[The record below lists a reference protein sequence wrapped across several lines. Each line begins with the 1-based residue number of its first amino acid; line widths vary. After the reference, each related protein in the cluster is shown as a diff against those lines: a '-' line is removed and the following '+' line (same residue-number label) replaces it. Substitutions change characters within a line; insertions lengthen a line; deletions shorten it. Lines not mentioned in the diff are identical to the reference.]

1 MLTTHADRR
10 SDRCNSAQIPIF
22 GEGQFGAMQ
31 MDSPRRSVG
40 ESEFGWRRARVL
52 FMLLCILSCS
62 AGRGDE
68 AIAQPGKK
76 NVLCLF
82 SSVKYSED
90 FLNVVEPFI
99 RAQVRDPITFYDA
112 YLDDPQVEQT
122 LYRESMAETLRRRYA
137 GVKMDVV
144 IASNPAA
151 LNFAVQYRDRI
162 FAGVP
167 IVFNGVSSG
176 EESRNNPGVTGVLS
190 PRGFRETI
198 DLALRLQPDTRAI
211 AVVAGITNWD
221 SRQLAEM
228 HSELLRNQD
237 TVKEIDII
245 GPPDRELLRRVT
257 ALPPHTVVFLQMYP
271 QFSNQEEFGVWD
283 LLSEIAK
290 RVPTYSAFP
299 RLCVGGCIGG
309 AYLDNRKEWLLTAGI
324 AARLLSGERAE
335 NTPIFID
342 ANSQVQV
349 DWRQLQRWQI
359 GESAVPPGALVLYRQ
374 PTLWERYRNYILAAV
389 ALVLIQ
395 ALAIAGLLWQRARKR
410 KAEAVLRESEERFR
424 LMTDTTPALVWMC
437 NAEGKIT
444 YLNRRWLSFINPER
458 KAADDGFGSA
468 HVHPDDVKNMQDAL
482 THALKDRE
490 PFSREYRLY
499 QNDGA
504 CCWMLDVASPRAN
517 GEGTFVG
524 FIGSA
529 IDVTDQ
535 KLAQQALKNVSGQL
549 IEAQENER
557 ARIARELHDDICQ
570 RMALLSI
577 EIEKAHHFQKT
588 SASAATS
595 KSLETIQQH
604 CIQIAQDIQSLSH
617 ELHSS
622 SLETLGAVSAIQRL
636 CKEYSIQHGVDVDF
650 AERNMPRK
658 LPRDVSLC
666 LFRVT
671 QEALHNA
678 VKYSGVSQFSVTL
691 SATESDVQLEVIDAG
706 GGFDVDEAKKRRGLG
721 MISMQE
727 RAHLVHGRFAVE
739 SKPGMGTKILAVVP
753 LSVDGSRM
761 GNGAAK
767 ANVME
772 VG

>member
-1 MLTTHADRR
+1 MLTTHADKR
-10 SDRCNSAQIPIF
+10 SDRCNFASIPIF
-22 GEGQFGAMQ
+22 GESQFAAMQ
-31 MDSPRRSVG
+31 MDSPHRSVG
-40 ESEFGWRRARVL
+40 EFGLCRCARVL
-52 FMLLCILSCS
+52 VMLLCILSCS
-62 AGRGDE
+62 TGRGE
-68 AIAQPGKK
+68 ARAQSRKK

-99 RAQVRDPITFYDA
+99 RARVPDPITFYDA
-112 YLDDPQVEQT
+112 YLDDPQVEQRP
-122 LYRESMAETLRRRYA
+122 YRESMAETLRRRYE

-198 DLALRLQPDTRAI
+198 DLALRLQPDTRAV
-211 AVVAGITNWD
+211 AVVVGISSWD

-299 RLCVGGCIGG
+299 RLCVSGCIGG
-309 AYLDNRKEWLLTAGI
+309 AYLDNRKEWLITAGI
-324 AARLLSGERAE
+324 AARLLSGERVE

-359 GESAVPPGALVLYRQ
+359 GESAVPPGALILYRQ
-374 PTLWERYRNYILAAV
+374 PTLWERYRNYVLAAAV
-389 ALVLIQ
+389 LILIQ

-424 LMTDTTPALVWMC
+424 VMTDTTPALVWMC

-458 KAADDGFGSA
+458 KAVDDGFSSA

-482 THALKDRE
+482 TLALKDRE

-504 CCWMLDVASPRAN
+504 CRWMLDVASPRAN
-517 GEGTFVG
+517 GEGAFAG

-577 EIEKAHHFQKT
+577 EIAKAHHLPKT

-595 KSLETIQQH
+595 SLETIQQH
-604 CIQIAQDIQSLSH
+604 CIQIAQSLSH
-617 ELHSS
+617 QLHSS
-622 SLETLGAVSAIQRL
+622 SLDTLGAVSAIRRL
-636 CKEYSIQHGVDVDF
+636 CKEYSIQHGVDIDF
-650 AERNMPRK
+650 AERNMPCE

-691 SATESDVQLEVIDAG
+691 SATGSDVQLEVIDAG
-706 GGFDVDEAKKRRGLG
+706 AGFDVERQKR
-721 MISMQE
+721 
-727 RAHLVHGRFAVE
+727 
-739 SKPGMGTKILAVVP
+739 
-753 LSVDGSRM
+753 
-761 GNGAAK
+761 GADS
-767 ANVME
+767 E
-772 VG
+772 

>member
-62 AGRGDE
+62 DGRHE
-68 AIAQPGKK
+68 AIAQPVKK

-112 YLDDPQVEQT
+112 YLDDPQVEQR

-228 HSELLRNQD
+228 HSELLRNQG

-359 GESAVPPGALVLYRQ
+359 GDSAVPLGALVLNRQ
-374 PTLWERYRNYILAAV
+374 PTLWERYRNYVLVAV
-389 ALVLIQ
+389 ALILIQ
-395 ALAIAGLLWQRARKR
+395 TLAIAGLLWQRARKR

-424 LMTDTTPALVWMC
+424 VMTDTTPALVWIC

-444 YLNRRWLSFINPER
+444 YLNRRWLSFIDPER
-458 KAADDGFGSA
+458 KAGDEGFSPA
-468 HVHPDDVKNMQDAL
+468 HVHPDDLKNMQDAL
-482 THALKDRE
+482 THAMKDQE

-504 CCWMLDVASPRAN
+504 CRWMLDVASPRAN
-517 GEGTFVG
+517 GEGSFAG

-577 EIEKAHHFQKT
+577 EIAKAHHLPKT

-595 KSLETIQQH
+595 SLETIQQH

-617 ELHSS
+617 QLHSS
-622 SLETLGAVSAIQRL
+622 SLDTLGAVSAIRRL
-636 CKEYSIQHGVDVDF
+636 CKEYSMQHGVDVDF
-650 AERNMPRK
+650 AESNMPRE

-691 SATESDVQLEVIDAG
+691 SATGSDVQLEVIDAG
-706 GGFDVDEAKKRRGLG
+706 AGFDVDEAKKRRGLG

-727 RAHLVHGRFAVE
+727 RANLVHGRFAVE

-761 GNGAAK
+761 GSGAAK
-767 ANVME
+767 ANAME